1 MSEKKLRS
9 SFGELF
15 RLRKNPGKKEGD
27 KGKFLLPLSGAVS
40 GFINGFF
47 GGGGGMIVVPML
59 KKFCLYEEKTAHA
72 TAIAIIL
79 PITIV
84 SGFLSFHTL
93 DESPLTVVLITVGSA
108 VGGVIGALFLKK
120 ARSEIINYIFL
131 SLMMIAGVKLLFF

>member
-1 MSEKKLRS
+1 
-9 SFGELF
+9 
-15 RLRKNPGKKEGD
+15 
-27 KGKFLLPLSGAVS
+27 
-40 GFINGFF
+40 
-47 GGGGGMIVVPML
+47 MIVVPML